1 MSMQSDILE
10 IKRCLERAVDETPS
24 HAAALQFFDAK
35 KALDRIAA
43 SHEALFK
50 CLEDAVEAFD
60 IECTLS
66 SASHRGIVAALARA
80 REGR

>member
-1 MSMQSDILE
+1 MSMQSDIETVREALE
-10 IKRCLERAVDETPS
+10 SSQDFVVDN
-24 HAAALQFFDAK
+24 ALA
-35 KALDRIAA
+35 ALDRIAA